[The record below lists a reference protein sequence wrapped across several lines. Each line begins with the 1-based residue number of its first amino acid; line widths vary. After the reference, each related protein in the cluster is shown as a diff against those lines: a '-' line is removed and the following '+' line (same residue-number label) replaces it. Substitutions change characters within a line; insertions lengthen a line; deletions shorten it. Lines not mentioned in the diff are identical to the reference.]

1 MRIRTQKQLYFKQQS
16 EEFKKSD
23 ILVGISESLE
33 SLSNYG
39 EILDKVLSDL
49 GSVKTKGKSG
59 RTGMSAEQVLRAL
72 IVKTLEEYSYR
83 DLEHAS
89 NDSISV
95 RNFLK
100 LNPFEKGFH
109 YKTFQTNIK
118 KLKEETIDL
127 VNDSIKSFLL
137 SEEIDDR
144 SSIRTDAF
152 ATESNIHYPTDS
164 NLMNDS
170 IRVLSRMMTYT
181 YEDIG
186 VPIIFQNHYKASKK
200 KSFNIN
206 NNKSAKK
213 RKKWNMELIRLT
225 RKTLNYARS
234 SLAIMENYNKCED
247 IKKHVVLQGLIADLK
262 RYIPFVVKVIDQAH
276 RRIVKEEK
284 VPADEKLFSIF
295 EDHTDIIS
303 KGSRDIVFGHKS
315 TITTG
320 KSGLVLDV
328 EVHKGNPADSKIV
341 ESVINRHKDFYKKAP
356 KNSVFDGC
364 YSSTDNREFAAK
376 EGIKNVCF
384 SKETEEES
392 SCGRK
397 LRKMLR
403 CFRAG
408 IESTVS
414 MLKRMFGLTRVMN
427 KGLESFKVAV
437 KSGVMTYNLFM
448 LSRMRLKT

>member
-1 MRIRTQKQLYFKQQS
+1 
-16 EEFKKSD
+16 
-23 ILVGISESLE
+23 
-33 SLSNYG
+33 LSNYG

-137 SEEIDDR
+137 SEEIDDG